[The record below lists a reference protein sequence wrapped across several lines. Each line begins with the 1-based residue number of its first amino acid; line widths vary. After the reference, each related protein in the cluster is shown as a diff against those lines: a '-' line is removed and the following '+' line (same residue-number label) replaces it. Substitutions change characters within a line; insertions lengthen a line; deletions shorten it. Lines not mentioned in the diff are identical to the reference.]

1 MSKAKAVLGK
11 DFMLFV
17 GGKALALATSCKLSI
32 SAETIDTQSKDSGIW
47 TEKDIKKLSWN
58 GSSEN
63 LFSADEG
70 ISGYDTLVDLMLKRQ
85 PVEAKFGIP
94 ARWTCPTWV
103 RRFIWNT

>member
-47 TEKDIKKLSWN
+47 TEKDIKNSP
-58 GSSEN
+58 G
-63 LFSADEG
+63 
-70 ISGYDTLVDLMLKRQ
+70 T
-85 PVEAKFGIP
+85 
-94 ARWTCPTWV
+94 V
-103 RRFIWNT
+103 RVRIYSVPMKV